1 MAHRREKRR
10 NVKQSKS
17 LTWALRHGAEELKLN
32 MGPDGFVAVSEL
44 LKLRRFR
51 GFSLALIQ
59 DIVSNCP
66 KQRFGLKQDGG
77 HWFVRANQGHTTK
90 RVSSSALLTPILS
103 VHEIPNG
110 TCIHGTYRRCLGQIL
125 ATGLSRMKRNNIH
138 FTPRLAADPTRPHSG
153 FRASC
158 DTLVYVDVA
167 AVLAAGIKLFIS
179 SNGVI
184 LSPGNRDGYIPARF
198 FAKIVDRRTNKIL
211 HSTATAAPPALPP
224 PASGSSSSFLEE
236 ERAKFMKS
244 GILSLK
250 HAPQQAGAIR
260 TYLTRLTTRLRS
272 AFGSSP
278 ESVKIKI
285 NEIFHETVH
294 WDVVANKPER
304 TDRPIVGTDVISLMT
319 RLVTQIGNVTHTK
332 RRSRKRS
339 SVSSASKRD
348 SVSSKRDT
356 SASKRDKRSR

>member
-44 LKLRRFR
+44 LKLRRFQ

-66 KQRFGLKQDGG
+66 KQRFALKQDGG

-158 DTLVYVDVA
+158 DTLVYLDVA
-167 AVLAAGIKLFIS
+167 AVLAAGIELFIS

-224 PASGSSSSFLEE
+224 PASGSSSSFLEQ

-285 NEIFHETVH
+285 NEIFHETVY

-304 TDRPIVGTDVISLMT
+304 TDRAIVGTDVISLMT
-319 RLVTQIGNVTHTK
+319 RLVTQIDKFPHAGGVPRNK
-332 RRSRKRS
+332 KIRKEEKKKRKR
-339 SVSSASKRD
+339 
-348 SVSSKRDT
+348 
-356 SASKRDKRSR
+356 